1 MGNEKDKQQE
11 DYLSRIVNTGKE
23 EIAAPPTPKTKENF
37 NDGEY
42 LMVDLASLPLGIFYK
57 AGTKIKIR
65 AALVSEVEAY
75 SVVDDKNYLD
85 VVEKMNQIL
94 SSCIRVSYADG
105 RTGTY
110 KDIKDGDRL
119 FLIFQIRE
127 LTFQKG
133 NSLAKDTQCDACST
147 EFKLPFRST
156 ANNEFPRTFV
166 SHEMPDNLKKYFNSS
181 NKTFDFKIDQVLYQ
195 LSPPS
200 IGIQEQFFT
209 NIRETVQAQKKV
221 NVSFTKIIPFI
232 FSHKNSVPDKEVKEW
247 EHRFKNLN
255 MNTFQI
261 LNKAVDLMQFGLK
274 ELVMPCPNC
283 GVEVHSDI
291 TFPDGASSLFVVSDP
306 FDLFDAEQV

>member
-1 MGNEKDKQQE
+1 MLNSETEETVTPASILQQSTYS
-11 DYLSRIVNTGKE
+11 DM
-23 EIAAPPTPKTKENF
+23 
-37 NDGEY
+37 DY

-65 AALVSEVEAY
+65 AATVAEVEAY

-85 VVEKMNQIL
+85 VVEKMNQLL
-94 SSCIRVSYADG
+94 SSCVKISYSDG
-105 RTGTY
+105 KSGTY

-133 NSLAKDTQCDACST
+133 NSLAKDAQCEACSQ

-156 ANNEFPRTFV
+156 ANNEYPKTFI
-166 SHEMPDNLKKYFNSS
+166 SHDMPDRLKKYFNGS
-181 NKTFDFKIDQVLYQ
+181 NKTFDFKINQVLYQ

-209 NIRETVQAQKKV
+209 TIRETVQAQKKV
-221 NVSFTKIIPFI
+221 NVSFTKIIPFV
-232 FSHKNSVPDKEVKEW
+232 FSHKSSVPEKEVKEW
-247 EHRFKNLN
+247 ENRFKTLD

-274 ELVMPCPNC
+274 ELMMPCPAC
-283 GVEVHSDI
+283 GTEVHTDI

-306 FDLFDAEQV
+306 FDEFDTEI

>member
-1 MGNEKDKQQE
+1 MADNKEKQQE
-11 DYLSRIVNTGKE
+11 DYLSRIMNTGSD
-23 EIAAPPTPKTKENF
+23 APPTPPNTPK
-37 NDGEY
+37 NDNIISDGDF

-65 AALVSEVEAY
+65 AATVAEVEAY

-85 VVEKMNQIL
+85 VVEKMNQLL
-94 SSCIRVSYADG
+94 SSCIRVSYGDG

-133 NSLAKDTQCDACST
+133 NSLAKDVQCESCSH

-156 ANNEFPRTFV
+156 SNSEFPRTFV
-166 SHEMPDNLKKYFNSS
+166 SHEMPDRLKKYFNGS
-181 NKTFDFKIDQVLYQ
+181 NKTFDFTVNNVLYQ

-209 NIRETVQAQKKV
+209 NIRETVQANKKV
-221 NVSFTKIIPFI
+221 NVAFTKIIPFI
-232 FSHKNSVPDKEVKEW
+232 FSHKSSVPEKEVKEW
-247 EHRFKNLN
+247 EQRFKNLD

-274 ELVMPCPNC
+274 ELMMPCPHC
-283 GVEVHSDI
+283 GVEVHSEI

-306 FDLFDAEQV
+306 FDLFDAE